1 MAAVR
6 EEMNLLANLDGSSG
20 GGEVQAAW
28 VGWVGRGL
36 QASSSAL
43 QCCPRCGLP
52 THPALCARHAGDI
65 ERYCSDL
72 SALLAQKQAS
82 LSQLQ
87 LRLHAFQQ
95 LMRTAMN
102 SRGA

>member
-1 MAAVR
+1 MHTSV
-6 EEMNLLANLDGSSG
+6 LLLS
-20 GGEVQAAW
+20 
-28 VGWVGRGL
+28 
-36 QASSSAL
+36 
-43 QCCPRCGLP
+43 P
-52 THPALCARHAGDI
+52 LCAGDI

-102 SRGA
+102 SRA

>member
-1 MAAVR
+1 MGAVR

-20 GGEVQAAW
+20 GGERRLAVQ
-28 VGWVGRGL
+28 GRRRMWGMG
-36 QASSSAL
+36 AL
-43 QCCPRCGLP
+43 QLLHDCRPQLP
-52 THPALCARHAGDI
+52 TPAGCVWPRSPKPAGDI

-95 LMRTAMN
+95 LVRSAMH
-102 SRGA
+102 S

>member
-1 MAAVR
+1 MSVPPR
-6 EEMNLLANLDGSSG
+6 
-20 GGEVQAAW
+20 
-28 VGWVGRGL
+28 
-36 QASSSAL
+36 AL
-43 QCCPRCGLP
+43 PC
-52 THPALCARHAGDI
+52 AGDI

-102 SRGA
+102 SRT

>member
-6 EEMNLLANLDGSSG
+6 EEMNLLANLDGSIG
-20 GGEVQAAW
+20 G
-28 VGWVGRGL
+28 
-36 QASSSAL
+36 
-43 QCCPRCGLP
+43 
-52 THPALCARHAGDI
+52 GDI

-87 LRLHAFQQ
+87 LRLHAFQ
-95 LMRTAMN
+95 
-102 SRGA
+102 

>member
-1 MAAVR
+1 M
-6 EEMNLLANLDGSSG
+6 
-20 GGEVQAAW
+20 
-28 VGWVGRGL
+28 GWKRVTGL
-36 QASSSAL
+36 CFSA
-43 QCCPRCGLP
+43 QCCPWCGLP
-52 THPALCARHAGDI
+52 THPALCALHAGDI